1 MIALLSDSSCDLP
14 SSCIKEYHI
23 ELVPFYVSFDT
34 TTYFKEITELSIEDF
49 YKKLRAEKIYPK
61 TSLPS
66 INDYYER
73 FENHI
78 KLGEDVI
85 CVTLSNHFSGSY
97 TSAVNAKDLI
107 LEKYPNAHIEI
118 INSLNATGGEGLLV
132 LEIAKMIQNG
142 LDFTKI
148 IDIAKK
154 VRDTG
159 RIFFFVETLDYLEHG
174 GRIGKAS
181 ALLGTMLNVKPIIT
195 LEDGQL
201 APICKVRGSKKAL
214 AKILELTKNHV
225 GQHSND
231 YEFITI
237 HGDNLEYA
245 KTIYDAL
252 APHVSMLNTYSLI
265 GTTIGVYTGPDV
277 IGIGMIKKY
286 ETFL

>member
-14 SSCIKEYHI
+14 SSYIQKYQI
-23 ELVPFYVSFDT
+23 EVVPFYVSFDT

-66 INDYYER
+66 INDYYEH
-73 FENHI
+73 FEKRI

-85 CVTLSNHFSGSY
+85 CVTLSHHFSGSH
-97 TSAVNAKDLI
+97 TSAVNAKELI
-107 LEKYPNAHIEI
+107 LEKYPDAHIEVLD
-118 INSLNATGGEGLLV
+118 SLNATGGQGLLV
-132 LEIAKMIQNG
+132 LEIARMIQNG
-142 LDFTKI
+142 LDFSTI
-148 IDIAKK
+148 VETARK

-195 LEDGQL
+195 LENGQL

-214 AKILELTKNHV
+214 AKVLELVQTHI
-225 GQHSND
+225 GQNTQD
-231 YEFITI
+231 YQFITI
-237 HGDNLEYA
+237 HSDNLEYA
-245 KTIYDAL
+245 KTLYDGL
-252 APHVSMLNTYSLI
+252 ADEVSILDSYSLI

-277 IGIGMIKKY
+277 GGIGLIKKY